1 MKHRNHALTY
11 VDLHPAP
18 VDTEK
23 APPLWAQLL
32 GALVTLAALYVSLV
46 FLFSL

>member
-1 MKHRNHALTY
+1 MNRHSLTY

-23 APPLWAQLL
+23 APPLWAQVL
-32 GALVTLAALYVSLV
+32 GALVTLGVLYFSLV

>member
-1 MKHRNHALTY
+1 MNMDRHKLTY

-18 VDTEK
+18 VETEK